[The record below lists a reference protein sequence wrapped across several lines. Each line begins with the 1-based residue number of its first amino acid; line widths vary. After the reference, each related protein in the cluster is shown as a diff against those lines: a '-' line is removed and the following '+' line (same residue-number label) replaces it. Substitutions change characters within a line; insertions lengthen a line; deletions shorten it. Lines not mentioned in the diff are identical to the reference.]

1 MNSQI
6 QAIEK
11 KNRDDIESF
20 ANFYPSVPIL
30 VTSREVGYKEAPL
43 NEEIFNSFSLGS
55 FNDEQ
60 VKEYTEKWFKVTI
73 EETENK
79 RTKKVEAFLNE
90 SKGVPDLQ
98 KNPLMLGLMCNIYRG
113 EGYIPRNRP
122 DVYAKCADMLFER
135 WDKRRDIKLPI
146 PIQKI

>member
-1 MNSQI
+1 GRAVVIFDGLDELTNTSDRQ
-6 QAIEK
+6 
-11 KNRDDIESF
+11 KNRDDVESF

-98 KNPLMLGLMCNIYRG
+98 KKSLNVRTN
-113 EGYIPRNRP
+113 
-122 DVYAKCADMLFER
+122 V
-135 WDKRRDIKLPI
+135 
-146 PIQKI
+146 